1 MSCPVKHVKKD
12 PKDSSS
18 SSCPVKYKNSSI
30 FNVYGQELNEANNMP
45 TEAQQKPLANDQSQD
60 LDTNR
65 VQSQIPKGGTDS
77 STWLYP
83 SPQMFYNALVRK
95 NKVEGATEE
104 NISTVVAI
112 HNNMNENTWK
122 QILAWEALHPNTSKD
137 IEGTEPKLLRFTGRP
152 DELSPKARLKTW
164 LGHPAPFDRHDWIV
178 DRGGIEKRYIIDYYH
193 DENAVE
199 YDRTPAGLNDMKSV
213 KSILLDVRPA
223 LDSFEA
229 IHDRIVRMPMKQYL
243 KRTTF
248 QSLPF
253 FASKATVIAEQ
264 SKNLQL
270 DHQWNTI
277 KSKCAHVKMDL
288 DACNESGNDD
298 CASQFMALQTCMA
311 SVICPGTAK
320 SFIACMQKEESSE
333 DDLSTA
339 FNKVTSCVN
348 DFELDTR
355 ANVIKNSLNN

>member
-1 MSCPVKHVKKD
+1 MSCPVKSVKKD
-12 PKDSSS
+12 SQESSS
-18 SSCPVKYKNSSI
+18 SFPVKYKNSNV
-30 FNVYGQELNEANNMP
+30 FNVYGQKLNEANNMP
-45 TEAQQKPLANDQSQD
+45 SEAQQKPLADDQSQD

-77 STWLYP
+77 TTWLYP

-122 QILAWEALHPNTSKD
+122 QILAWEELHPNSSND

-164 LGHPAPFDRHDWIV
+164 LGHPAPFDRHDWIL
-178 DRGGIEKRYIIDYYH
+178 DRGGVEKRYIIDYYH
-193 DENAVE
+193 DENEVNN
-199 YDRTPAGLNDMKSV
+199 DHVPTGLNDMKSV

-223 LDSFEA
+223 LDSFQA
-229 IHDRIVRMPMKQYL
+229 IHDRIIRMPMKQYL

-248 QSLPF
+248 QSLPLLP
-253 FASKATVIAEQ
+253 SKATVIAEQ

-270 DHQWNTI
+270 DDQWATI
-277 KSKCAHVKMDL
+277 KTKCANVKLDL
-288 DACNESGNDD
+288 EACNQTGADN

-311 SVICPGTAK
+311 SVICPATAK
-320 SFIACMQKEESSE
+320 SFISCMEKDDSTE
-333 DDLSTA
+333 DDLSKA
-339 FNKVTSCVN
+339 FSQVTSCVN

-355 ANVIKNSLNN
+355 ANVIKKSLNN